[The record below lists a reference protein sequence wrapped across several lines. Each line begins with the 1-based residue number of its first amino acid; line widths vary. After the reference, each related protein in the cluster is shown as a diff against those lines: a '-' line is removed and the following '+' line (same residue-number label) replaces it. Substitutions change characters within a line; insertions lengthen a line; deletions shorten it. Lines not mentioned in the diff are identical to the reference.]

1 MDDHP
6 RRKRRS
12 SISEHF
18 QRVFSVDRS
27 DKKRPSNGLSSGKR
41 DAALVPNSETTI
53 GFEAGTTTTNGTV
66 ETGPSSYTHSTRPSV
81 STAGSSPPVHP
92 VRIKDDDSKQAPSNM
107 KAPTTQTHDT
117 TATTSTADIDRI
129 CSSPTWAKDVNRKE
143 RRATKRLEAE
153 RKELEKRLS
162 NLEDAQLKLEQ
173 GIFDRNSRRLTKK
186 QPLDSS
192 KRSSSANTERP
203 RSSSFTS
210 LFSSKRRSR
219 SRASSM
225 NGSDRNSRTSSE
237 FGGPP
242 TLPLS
247 LTERFGTAV
256 SRELATR
263 HGTSLVPSHQMPRTL
278 HHTTGKSDD
287 LRENWKMAEEWKK
300 RNGGVEPEHAM
311 SMTTMSA
318 HNVNALSMSKK
329 PDTTKRHTLTETYAH
344 RKIEPSSNPPS
355 QPTPQ
360 ATELSADL
368 DRDSF
373 TAALRNE
380 RKPPGVASRT
390 PNSSTPSGNS
400 STRNKGSKVTTQSE
414 NRPPN
419 TPDAPITGTAPAAP
433 TAAAI
438 AARQMN
444 GISHVHPH
452 SAQIQSSPKPMAYF
466 IPTATS
472 ASKPGGLPKVR
483 VDANPKAYK
492 SSPLALN
499 PFTNK
504 DVERK
509 NRRSSKSVDQQID
522 HSNAVQPSSPEGQR
536 GFSREIENDRPA
548 QRMTTHPVAPD
559 KHTPTN
565 SPPQRPTKE
574 RIREGKAAEMTSPDS
589 KSEHMPSDANMP
601 PLMVPPLKH
610 SRRRQATESP
620 ARSMQEMQETPAIVV
635 KKPDPVEQS
644 VPDPPPKPQSK
655 PESPR
660 RVSQLADGGHGHASE
675 KNEPNVQRPG
685 HSRTSSCSSYGGSS
699 YDTADEEV
707 LDISKAHTR
716 VKPPQPSPPQE
727 PVPEPSPHRAKN
739 PHNLPLTKGNQE
751 FRQNATTAITQHS
764 PGGNPPLASDGP
776 ISMIRQIP
784 VQRTKKPQKDQVLAK
799 IFVICCSCKYWHDM
813 PSEIYARLACPERL
827 PTESRLMRT
836 FSRKGSSHRR
846 NSLFDSTRGL
856 PSQLRVQSPPKQE
869 NGTDLNGGGGVT
881 QGSQFSPIPCNWCGH
896 GMTRSCCQGWTT
908 LVQMRDRHH

>member
-1 MDDHP
+1 MDDQP
-6 RRKRRS
+6 RRRRRS

-27 DKKRPSNGLSSGKR
+27 DKKRPSNGFQSGRR

-53 GFEAGTTTTNGTV
+53 GFEVGTTTTNGTV
-66 ETGPSSYTHSTRPSV
+66 ETGPSSFTHSTRPSV
-81 STAGSSPPVHP
+81 STAESSPPVHP
-92 VRIKDDDSKQAPSNM
+92 VRIKDEDSKQATSNM
-107 KAPTTQTHDT
+107 KAPTETNDT
-117 TATTSTADIDRI
+117 NPTTSTADIDRI
-129 CSSPTWAKDVNRKE
+129 CSSPIWAKDVNRKE

-162 NLEDAQLKLEQ
+162 NLEEAQLKLEQ
-173 GIFDRNSRRLTKK
+173 GIYDRNSRRLTKK

-225 NGSDRNSRTSSE
+225 NGSDRDSRTSSE

-300 RNGGVEPEHAM
+300 RNGGAETGHTM
-311 SMTTMSA
+311 SMTTTPA
-318 HNVNALSMSKK
+318 RNAMSMSKK
-329 PDTTKRHTLTETYAH
+329 SDTTKRHTLTETYVH
-344 RKIEPSSNPPS
+344 RRIEPSSKSPS
-355 QPTPQ
+355 HPHSQ

-380 RKPPGVASRT
+380 RTPPGVASRT
-390 PNSSTPSGNS
+390 PNSPIPLGNY
-400 STRNKGSKVTTQSE
+400 STRNQGAKAITQSE
-414 NRPPN
+414 NRPPT
-419 TPDAPITGTAPAAP
+419 TPDIPVTPAAP
-433 TAAAI
+433 TAPTVAATV
-438 AARQMN
+438 ARQMN
-444 GISHVHPH
+444 GISNTHPQ
-452 SAQIQSSPKPMAYF
+452 SQQKPQTQSSPKPMAYY
-466 IPTATS
+466 IPTATA
-472 ASKPGGLPKVR
+472 ASKQGTFPKGR

-509 NRRSSKSVDQQID
+509 NRQTSNSANQQTG
-522 HSNAVQPSSPEGQR
+522 HSNSAQPSSLDGQK
-536 GFSREIENDRPA
+536 GFSRENENHRPA
-548 QRMTTHPVAPD
+548 LPMTTHPVAPN
-559 KHTPTN
+559 KHTPTS

-574 RIREGKAAEMTSPDS
+574 RPREEKPAKTASPDFKLQQMS
-589 KSEHMPSDANMP
+589 SDANMP

-610 SRRRQATESP
+610 SRRRQATDSP
-620 ARSMQEMQETPAIVV
+620 ARSTQEIQEMPVVDAKTPSSAEQPAQE
-635 KKPDPVEQS
+635 
-644 VPDPPPKPQSK
+644 PPSKPQSIDAK
-655 PESPR
+655 TESPR
-660 RVSQLADGGHGHASE
+660 RIYQLTDGGHGNDPE
-675 KNEPNVQRPG
+675 QNGQYPQRPG
-685 HSRTSSCSSYGGSS
+685 HSRTSSQSSYGGSS

-716 VKPPQPSPPQE
+716 VKPAQPSPPQA
-727 PVPEPSPHRAKN
+727 PAPEPSPHRETN
-739 PHNLPLTKGNQE
+739 PHSGPLNKSNQE
-751 FRQNATTAITQHS
+751 PRQNAAIAQHS
-764 PGGNPPLASDGP
+764 AGANPTLAPDGP
-776 ISMIRQIP
+776 LSMMRQVL
-784 VQRTKKPQKDQVLAK
+784 VQRTKKPQKDQVIAK
-799 IFVICCSCKYWHDM
+799 VFVICCSCKYWHDM

-836 FSRKGSSHRR
+836 FSRKNSSHRR
-846 NSLFDSTRGL
+846 NSLFDPARGL
-856 PSQLRVQSPPKQE
+856 PSQLLVQSPKQG
-869 NGTDLNGGGGVT
+869 NSTGVNGGGVSA
-881 QGSQFSPIPCNWCGH
+881 SQSAPIPCNWCGH
-896 GMTRSCCQGWTT
+896 SMTRSCCQGWTT